1 MARNHIHFAP
11 GMPTEEGVI
20 SGMRGTCD
28 IYIQIDMEAAVK
40 DGIKFYISS
49 NNVIL
54 T

>member
-1 MARNHIHFAP
+1 MRN
-11 GMPTEEGVI
+11 
-20 SGMRGTCD
+20 TCD
-28 IYIQIDMEAAVK
+28 IYIEIDLEGAMK